1 MDKNINLNLSELSNG
16 AIQEKIDREL
26 KKVMQ
31 NILDPN
37 TDFNKARKISITISM
52 TSNEQRNSLST
63 DVAVKSTLAPQKS
76 VSTTV
81 LVGRNKQ
88 TGQIQAAELLSNAP
102 GQTFIDVEDGILKTD
117 TGTPIDDIEANDSED
132 GVIDFNKRRANK

>member
-1 MDKNINLNLSELSNG
+1 MQKDINLNLSELSNG

-37 TDFNKARKISITISM
+37 TDFNKARKVSITISM
-52 TSNEQRNSLST
+52 SANEQRNSITT

-81 LVGRNKQ
+81 LVGRNEQ

-102 GQTFIDVEDGILKTD
+102 GQTFIDVEDGVLKTD
-117 TGTPIDDIEANDSED
+117 TGTPIDDIEAGDD
-132 GVIDFNKRRANK
+132 GIIDFNKRKATK

>member
-1 MDKNINLNLSELSNG
+1 MKKDINLNLSELSNG

-37 TDFNKARKISITISM
+37 TDFNKARKVSITISM
-52 TSNEQRNSLST
+52 SANEQRNSITT

-81 LVGRNKQ
+81 LVGRNEN
-88 TGQIQAAELLSNAP
+88 TGRIQAAELLSNAP
-102 GQTFIDVEDGILKTD
+102 GQTFIDVEDGVLKTD
-117 TGTPIDDIEANDSED
+117 TGTPIDEIEAED
-132 GVIDFNKRRANK
+132 GVIDFNKRKATK

>member
-1 MDKNINLNLSELSNG
+1 MAKNINLNLSELSNG

-81 LVGRNKQ
+81 LVGRNEQ

>member
-1 MDKNINLNLSELSNG
+1 MAKNINLNLSELSNG

-81 LVGRNKQ
+81 LVGRNEQ

-102 GQTFIDVEDGILKTD
+102 GQTFIDVEDGVLKTD
-117 TGTPIDDIEANDSED
+117 TGTPIDEIEAED

>member
-1 MDKNINLNLSELSNG
+1 MPKDINLNLSELSNG

-37 TDFNKARKISITISM
+37 TDFNKARKVSITISM
-52 TSNEQRNSLST
+52 SANEQRNSITT

-81 LVGRNKQ
+81 LVGRNEQ

-102 GQTFIDVEDGILKTD
+102 GQTFIDVEDGVLKTD
-117 TGTPIDDIEANDSED
+117 TGTPIDDIEAGDD
-132 GVIDFNKRRANK
+132 GIIDFNKRKATK